1 MAGIK
6 VKPDVIADV
15 GAEFADKAE
24 ELSSAVAAFV
34 AAAPVDSDAIGWLG
48 PGKDAMKAYE
58 DLLAHVS
65 DHLQNLHKTVGQTG
79 DNLIAT
85 AIAYQQMEEAN
96 TIRGH

>member
-15 GAEFADKAE
+15 GAEFSKRAD
-24 ELSSAVAAFV
+24 ELSAAVAAFV
-34 AAAPVDSDAIGWLG
+34 AAAPVNSDAIGWMG
-48 PGKDAMKAYE
+48 PGRDAKKTYD

-65 DHLQNLHKTVGQTG
+65 EHLGNLHKAVGQTG
-79 DNLIAT
+79 DNLVAT

-96 TIRGH
+96 TIGGH